1 MTKGK
6 ISNDFASFYNGAH
19 EKFEKARKG
28 EEESQGIAMP
38 IGTSG
43 HAVIDDVVMAKSKNG
58 RPYIRFDF
66 SVVEPAEHAGKKFG
80 KVHSLFDSDNMTMAE
95 RFQIA
100 LDHAEEIGLSHE
112 TRANHTDPSEIAE
125 ELLAT
130 PHYVE
135 FVIVKGSGT
144 GAYAKDSTTNAAPDF
159 QPSQGKNQDAN
170 PPKAST
176 SQATEQT
183 SNAGEEGGDVVKYL
197 NGLHDVIGH
206 NEDGTIKIK
215 SRSNGKER
223 DVNPAS
229 VEEA

>member
-6 ISNDFASFYNGAH
+6 VSNDFASFYNGAH

-43 HAVIDDVVMAKSKNG
+43 HAVIEDVVAAKSKNG
-58 RPYIRFDF
+58 KPYIRFDF
-66 SVVEPAEHAGKKFG
+66 SVVEPQEHAGKKFG
-80 KVHSLFDSDNMTMAE
+80 KVHSLFDSDNMTMGE
-95 RFQIA
+95 RFQLC
-100 LDHAEEIGLSHE
+100 LDHAEEIGLTHE
-112 TRANHTDPSEIAE
+112 TRMNHSDISEVAE
-125 ELLAT
+125 ELLGT

-159 QPSQGKNQDAN
+159 IPPQGKVES
-170 PPKAST
+170 KAPTTPAT
-176 SQATEQT
+176 SKTQG
-183 SNAGEEGGDVVKYL
+183 SGEEGEAVKYL
-197 NGLHDVIGH
+197 NGVWDVLEHIG
-206 NEDGTIKIK
+206 DGTIKIR
-215 SRSNGKER
+215 SRTTGKEKI
-223 DVNPAS
+223 VNQAA